1 MSYQITSKFGKSLY
15 HVLGMTDNIKQF
27 DPNHTM
33 FKSFR
38 YDNSGQI
45 CQKKRNPL
53 AKKVKEVYMASNVY
67 LKKWERDFLA
77 ENMRQPQI
85 EDMNQEMV
93 VTHKRVIHGKS
104 ILKLWKID
112 F

>member
-1 MSYQITSKFGKSLY
+1 
-15 HVLGMTDNIKQF
+15 
-27 DPNHTM
+27 
-33 FKSFR
+33 
-38 YDNSGQI
+38 
-45 CQKKRNPL
+45 
-53 AKKVKEVYMASNVY
+53 MASNVY